1 MAGNLTP
8 MMKQYLEIK
17 KKYKDSILF
26 FRMGDFYEMFYDDAK
41 IASKELDIVLT
52 TRGKSQG
59 QSIPLAGIPYH
70 AVDTYLGKLVKK
82 GYKVAICEQV
92 EDPKLAKGVVK
103 RDVIRVVTPGTV
115 ISESM
120 LNDSQNN
127 FLAAV
132 VKGSSSSY
140 GLAIVDISTGEFKAT
155 QLDGKTASI
164 SKLISEINLFSP
176 SECLLPSSIYS
187 EVISAFKNMQMQ
199 INPYGDENF
208 DFDTC
213 YETLKKHFNVL
224 SLEGFGLERKPEA
237 VRAAGGIINYL
248 KETQKNPLTYI
259 NQIGIYS
266 TESYMILDS
275 TTCRNL
281 EIVTN
286 IRDGSA
292 RNTLFA
298 VLNMTVTPMGRRLL
312 RQWILKPLIDVTRI
326 EERLDAVEAFTKDG
340 FLRDDL
346 RTILKRVQDIERLIS
361 RTVYGSANARDLI
374 ALKESLKAIPRIKEK
389 LNNLETQGTQK
400 TLETPLIKRLLNQ
413 LDPVEEIVD
422 LIENAITDNPPLTLR
437 EGRLIKTG
445 YDSKLD
451 SIRETVKG
459 GKKWIAELEKSQR
472 ARTGIKNLKVG
483 FNNVFGYYIEV
494 SKSNLSLVP
503 GDYIRK
509 QTLANAERF
518 ITPELKEKEAMI
530 LGSEEQINQREY
542 RIFIDVRDRVTDETE
557 KIQSNARTIAA
568 LDVLTALAE
577 VAVQNNYVRPE
588 ITDTDSGE
596 ITIRDGRHPVV
607 EQMIPGFVANDTHL
621 DNENEQVL
629 IITGPN
635 MAGKST
641 YMRQVALIVLMAQIG
656 SFVPARE
663 ASICIVDR
671 IFTRVGAY
679 DDLTFGQSTFMIEMN
694 ETANILNNATSKSL
708 IILDEIGRGTSTFDG
723 LSIAWAVAEY
733 IHSRKIG
740 AKTLFATHYHHLTE
754 LSQILPKVRN
764 YHVAVKEKEDEII
777 FIRRIVEGATDKS
790 YGIQV
795 AKLAGLPKKVID
807 RAKEVL
813 ARIEAEEVVDDK
825 IVAKRL
831 RKRRIQKVLS
841 DPMQQNLVFPA
852 PQKES
857 DIEKEI
863 KRLDL
868 NMMTPK
874 EALDKLFELKEK
886 VLKGEKKGRKERQE
900 LDYLTRC

>member
-1 MAGNLTP
+1 MGTNLSP
-8 MMKQYLEIK
+8 MMKQYHQMK
-17 KKYKDSILF
+17 KKYEDAILF
-26 FRMGDFYEMFYDDAK
+26 FRMGDFYEMFFDDAR

-59 QSIPLAGIPYH
+59 RPVPLAGIPYH
-70 AVDTYLGKLVKK
+70 AIDTYLGRLVKK

-115 ISESM
+115 INESM
-120 LNDSQNN
+120 LSDGQNN

-132 VKGSSSSY
+132 VKGSESSF
-140 GLAIVDISTGEFKAT
+140 GLAIVDISTGEFRAT
-155 QLDGKTASI
+155 QLDTKTASI

-176 SECLLPSSIYS
+176 SECLLPSSIYDDTKA
-187 EVISAFKNMQMQ
+187 AFKNTKMQV
-199 INPYGDENF
+199 NPYGDENF
-208 DFDTC
+208 DFDNC

-224 SLEGFGLERKPEA
+224 SLEGFGLEGKTGA

-259 NQIGIYS
+259 NRIGLYS
-266 TESYMILDS
+266 TESYMVLDG

-281 EIVTN
+281 EVVTN

-292 RNTLFA
+292 RHTLFD
-298 VLNMTVTPMGRRLL
+298 VLNGTTTSMGRRLL
-312 RQWILKPLIDVTRI
+312 RQWILKPLIDVTGI
-326 EERLDAVEAFTKDG
+326 EERQDAVEEFTKNG
-340 FLRDDL
+340 FLRDDS

-361 RTVYGSANARDLI
+361 RIVYGSANARDLI
-374 ALKESLKAIPRIKEK
+374 ALKESLKTIPLIKEK
-389 LNNLETQGTQK
+389 LGNCES
-400 TLETPLIKRLLNQ
+400 PLIKRLLDR

-422 LIENAITDNPPLTLR
+422 LIEKAITGDPPLTLR
-437 EGRLIKTG
+437 EGRLIKSG
-445 YDSKLD
+445 YDGELD
-451 SIRETVKG
+451 SIREAVRG

-494 SKSNLSLVP
+494 SKANLSLVP
-503 GDYIRK
+503 EDYVRK
-509 QTLANAERF
+509 QTLSNAERF
-518 ITPELKEKEAMI
+518 ITPDLKEKEAMI
-530 LGSEEQINQREY
+530 LGSQEQINQKEY
-542 RIFIDVRDRVTDETE
+542 GIFIGVRDRVTNGTE

-568 LDVLTALAE
+568 LDVLVALSE
-577 VAVQNNYVRPE
+577 VAVQNGYVRPK

-607 EQMIPGFVANDTHL
+607 ERMIHDFVANDTYL
-621 DNENEQVL
+621 DNEKEQVL

-641 YMRQVALIVLMAQIG
+641 YMRQVALIVLMAQVG
-656 SFVPARE
+656 SFVPAKE
-663 ASICIVDR
+663 ASVGIVDR

-679 DDLTFGQSTFMIEMN
+679 DDLTMGQSTFMIEMN

-733 IHSRKIG
+733 VHSRKIG

-754 LSQILPKVRN
+754 LSQILPKVKN

-795 AKLAGLPKKVID
+795 ARLAGLPKTVID

-841 DPMQQNLVFPA
+841 DPLQQNLAFPA
-852 PQKES
+852 PPKES

-863 KRLDL
+863 KGLDL
-868 NMMTPK
+868 DVMTPK
-874 EALDKLFELKEK
+874 EALDRLFELKGK
-886 VLKGEKKGRKERQE
+886 VLKPP
-900 LDYLTRC
+900 